1 MSQTLPFSQPM
12 PQPQSL
18 PDSSLPPL
26 ASDTLPPDPPAQT
39 TSLQPV
45 SCMDDAD
52 LPEPDDA
59 LEYAAWLSAVRRAE
73 QNPTLAEW
81 SARTPANT
89 VLMRAEPA
97 ALLELFDAMRA
108 EWRDEEE
115 RQQRRAARQ
124 EKEPGPL
131 DYITSWLREG
141 WDTSMDNYRSFL
153 ASQARY
159 WGHGKFLDSEGN
171 WQKYSS
177 DLLNGFADSTEADL
191 EAAARSR
198 PAPLEPKTSF
208 GRYARDFIQQIPQV
222 GQQIGTTVVN
232 LPAGAAMAWANSAG
246 GQYRE
251 LRQQGV
257 DPDRAFAA
265 SMGDAALQ
273 APLELFALG
282 KWGAALKAKGWK
294 KRLARGVE
302 GAGSEAVTEYL
313 QSYPEAATNIWAT
326 LKEDEGARAWFEHFV
341 AALPKTHDEGLYAA
355 ALAAPFGLLGGLGRA
370 SHDAGQARRATEFH
384 DRQLALHDHVEAVDM
399 KGFAPRQLEEV
410 LHAGGMD
417 GNISLPASDLLTLHE
432 SGSGILAFLGVKLRT
447 VRKAAARGQDLELP
461 LARAHA
467 YLDPEEFRAVARIM
481 REDPDQ
487 PNMREAQDLEN
498 RLAEDAAETAAVY
511 ADYAERQRAIK
522 TELTR
527 IREETAAALPDGVVR
542 NGENAPDIYARL
554 LLAWAQRREA
564 RSGVPVAESLRR
576 FRVRAGGD
584 WTRGRPENGAEGF
597 FQPLNEGVDLEREI
611 PITSIERSAPHR
623 SLKEIRSYI
632 QSNVAGKILER
643 FKSGVI
649 NKDTGFVI
657 TMSKSDLGEHLK
669 SDAASVNIRDQ
680 FEAVCALPELMER
693 ALLVES
699 HPDSH
704 RRPGVKCVHRF
715 YAPLKIADAMYTVK
729 LTVNEFI
736 DGHLSVDFPSS
747 LKLYHHRLE
756 KKMPSVD
763 MPGFPLNGV
772 TTGQTEGTFNVSLRQ
787 LLEDVKDSEGNVF
800 FVADESLRQQ
810 DSGRL
815 RQNGEEFFQAS
826 ISDLADSSIEWKNKF
841 SNVPAKP
848 VSIPLRE
855 SSIKEAYEQAREKYS
870 KQYFELADGSMVR
883 VSTEGLKETGSK
895 RAPKENTAILGALPE
910 VLKNT
915 YVFRTEKSTDK
926 KGQTMHGIAAVVID
940 GEPMLVR
947 STFKQVLE
955 KGTPFWKYY
964 GSRIMKTARKEGTPV
979 TQVLQES
986 ADSKPILHVPSLG
999 NTLYDWI
1006 QAVNDSGK
1014 RFPEDRTLLYQGE
1027 DFAVPRGSITPVDE
1041 GYLIRLYDKADLS
1054 TMLHETGHFFL
1065 LEMEQDIRA
1074 GIADA
1079 STIKD
1084 LAAIR
1089 RWLGA
1094 QGDAPLTRAQHEAF
1108 ARGFERYL
1116 REGKAPSR
1124 ELESIFARFRQW
1136 LVHLYRKATSLD
1148 VELNDDVRAVF
1159 NRMLAAED
1167 GFAAAPLPR
1176 QRSAASASGTVSA
1189 PAPHSAPRL
1198 REGLTRKPDS
1208 ATARV
1213 VSLPEHAVPEFAG
1226 MKEFAAWL
1234 KDMLAEGGDIEIAST
1249 GQTARFTRTN
1259 VGASVKRSR
1268 SSEHR
1273 NAYAGLREM
1282 VRNAEYDHYEPADE
1296 RHPNGGGQDVYYS
1309 ALRMGDRLYSVKLKL
1324 DVVTESVRKA
1334 REGHGETEIEDI
1346 HYKDHKL
1353 SEIEIAPALYRDA
1366 AVKPFTQPA
1375 NAISEVSLGILRG
1388 SVKPSGIDGQTLFQ
1402 PAAPGPTPAGSPTRV
1417 ERLKEMERPDRQ
1429 RMPARQAV
1437 FRTEEK
1443 NAVGVPLSRVT
1454 RIEGIVTREELDAA
1468 LSALAGQDL
1477 PNLIEGVTAQVNS
1490 NQKRKME
1497 STKAGKKSQANGF
1510 SFEEHNSVAAQIANA
1525 WKWAAEARRTGD
1537 EKHNMPDVG
1546 IRRYVSALELN
1557 GRDAFAWLTV
1567 KETPTGLRIYSV
1579 ELMDEKKL
1587 RSTLDSG
1594 IAEATTSAP
1603 IRSFEETISRLNI
1616 LVNE

>member
-1 MSQTLPFSQPM
+1 M
-12 PQPQSL
+12 
-18 PDSSLPPL
+18 
-26 ASDTLPPDPPAQT
+26 
-39 TSLQPV
+39 
-45 SCMDDAD
+45 
-52 LPEPDDA
+52 
-59 LEYAAWLSAVRRAE
+59 
-73 QNPTLAEW
+73 
-81 SARTPANT
+81 
-89 VLMRAEPA
+89 
-97 ALLELFDAMRA
+97 
-108 EWRDEEE
+108 
-115 RQQRRAARQ
+115 
-124 EKEPGPL
+124 
-131 DYITSWLREG
+131 
-141 WDTSMDNYRSFL
+141 
-153 ASQARY
+153 
-159 WGHGKFLDSEGN
+159 
-171 WQKYSS
+171 
-177 DLLNGFADSTEADL
+177 
-191 EAAARSR
+191 
-198 PAPLEPKTSF
+198 
-208 GRYARDFIQQIPQV
+208 
-222 GQQIGTTVVN
+222 
-232 LPAGAAMAWANSAG
+232 
-246 GQYRE
+246 
-251 LRQQGV
+251 
-257 DPDRAFAA
+257 
-265 SMGDAALQ
+265 
-273 APLELFALG
+273 
-282 KWGAALKAKGWK
+282 
-294 KRLARGVE
+294 
-302 GAGSEAVTEYL
+302 
-313 QSYPEAATNIWAT
+313 
-326 LKEDEGARAWFEHFV
+326 
-341 AALPKTHDEGLYAA
+341 
-355 ALAAPFGLLGGLGRA
+355 
-370 SHDAGQARRATEFH
+370 
-384 DRQLALHDHVEAVDM
+384 
-399 KGFAPRQLEEV
+399 
-410 LHAGGMD
+410 
-417 GNISLPASDLLTLHE
+417 
-432 SGSGILAFLGVKLRT
+432 
-447 VRKAAARGQDLELP
+447 
-461 LARAHA
+461 
-467 YLDPEEFRAVARIM
+467 
-481 REDPDQ
+481 
-487 PNMREAQDLEN
+487 
-498 RLAEDAAETAAVY
+498 
-511 ADYAERQRAIK
+511 
-522 TELTR
+522 
-527 IREETAAALPDGVVR
+527 VR
-542 NGENAPDIYARL
+542 NGENAPDLYAHL

-564 RSGVPVAESLRR
+564 RSGVPVVESLRR

-597 FQPLNEGVDLEREI
+597 FQPLNEGVDLDAPVRAVS
-611 PITSIERSAPHR
+611 ITPRF
-623 SLKEIRSYI
+623 
-632 QSNVAGKILER
+632 AGQNPKILRKR
-643 FKSGVI
+643 FPNEVRQAVLAEFNSPSGVV
-649 NKDTGFVI
+649 NADTGWRVG
-657 TMSKSDLGEHLK
+657 MSGADFHEHLK
-669 SDAASVNIRDQ
+669 FSDADAVGGLAQ
-680 FEAVCALPELMER
+680 LEAVAALPDLMR
-693 ALLVES
+693 NAKLVES
-699 HPDSH
+699 YQDKKNNPDI
-704 RRPGVKCVHRF
+704 RKMHRF
-715 YAPLKIADAMYTVK
+715 QAALQIGDTSYSVK
-729 LTVNEFI
+729 LTVKEFE
-736 DGHLSVDFPSS
+736 DGTLHIAQDNPI
-747 LKLYHHRLE
+747 KLYHHRLE
-756 KKMPSVD
+756 KEMPAGNSDTLRV
-763 MPGFPLNGV
+763 PGVNQPSA
-772 TTGQTEGTFNVSLRQ
+772 GTSKYTLRQ
-787 LLEDVKDSEGNVF
+787 LLEDVKDSEGNIF
-800 FVADESLRQQ
+800 FVADKSLHQS
-810 DSGRL
+810 DPARL
-815 RQNGEEFFQAS
+815 RQN
-826 ISDLADSSIEWKNKF
+826 
-841 SNVPAKP
+841 NVTYPNNG
-848 VSIPLRE
+848 RE
-855 SSIKEAYEQAREKYS
+855 V
-870 KQYFELADGSMVR
+870 GR
-883 VSTEGLKETGSK
+883 VSPEIARTLRLDKPGSIVLDDKGLHHIEERHGKEIRG
-895 RAPKENTAILGALPE
+895 LGFANARDF
-910 VLKNT
+910 VD
-915 YVFRTEKSTDK
+915 R
-926 KGQTMHGIAAVVID
+926 
-940 GEPMLVR
+940 
-947 STFKQVLE
+947 VLE
-955 KGTPFWKYY
+955 NVSAVYDVDGNGRKYDLV
-964 GSRIMKTARKEGTPV
+964 SRIMTPQGRVMIRLEFAQSGDYYSVATAGPMRPQYYDKKTPLWERA
-979 TQVLQES
+979 QSNQLQES
-986 ADSKPILHVPSLG
+986 PDAVSGQSGVLHQQQRADRQIIDTSDG
-999 NTLYDWI
+999 G
-1006 QAVNDSGK
+1006 VNLRIAD
-1014 RFPEDRTLLYQGE
+1014 EDGSS
-1027 DFAVPRGSITPVDE
+1027 PRGSITPVDE

-1437 FRTEEK
+1437 FRTEER

-1587 RSTLDSG
+1587 RGTLGNGD
-1594 IAEATTSAP
+1594 AEATTTTPSG
-1603 IRSFEETISRLNI
+1603 RSFEETISRLNI
-1616 LVNE
+1616 VVNEQRQTRF